1 MQVLRSQSQLLSV
14 RKCHQSCVFSCP
26 EDTVM
31 IGSSLTSASG
41 YFSSLS
47 SVMVL
52 EIYREE
58 IYKVQCDWRYGEVFD
73 PFGEVI

>member
-1 MQVLRSQSQLLSV
+1 MVLY
-14 RKCHQSCVFSCP
+14 CP

-31 IGSSLTSASG
+31 IGSSLTSDSG
-41 YFSSLS
+41 HFSSLS

-52 EIYREE
+52 ETCREG
-58 IYKVQCDWRYGEVFD
+58 IYKVQCGWLYVEVFD